1 MSIAALW
8 LPILVSAVIVFVASA
23 LVWMLMPWHKSDF
36 GKIPDEERAR
46 AALRGLPVGLYMM
59 PYCKSPADLKDEAM
73 RQKFV
78 DGPLAYVTVAP
89 SGIHSMAPK
98 MVLSIVYYLVVGVIC
113 AYVVSRTLAPGT
125 EYLQVFRIAGTT
137 AFIAYGLAYVQE
149 SIWFSRPWSITI
161 KNLGD
166 ALLYG
171 LLTGGTFGWLAGS
184 SA

>member
-1 MSIAALW
+1 M
-8 LPILVSAVIVFVASA
+8 V
-23 LVWMLMPWHKSDF
+23 MPWHKSDF
-36 GKIPDEERAR
+36 LKIPDEERAR
-46 AALRGLPVGLYMM
+46 AALKGLAVGYYMM

-73 RQKFV
+73 RQKFI
-78 DGPLAYVTVAP
+78 DGPLAYIVVAP
-89 SGIHSMAPK
+89 TGLNSMTPK
-98 MVLSIVYYLVVGVIC
+98 LVLSFLFYVVVGVIC

-184 SA
+184 SG